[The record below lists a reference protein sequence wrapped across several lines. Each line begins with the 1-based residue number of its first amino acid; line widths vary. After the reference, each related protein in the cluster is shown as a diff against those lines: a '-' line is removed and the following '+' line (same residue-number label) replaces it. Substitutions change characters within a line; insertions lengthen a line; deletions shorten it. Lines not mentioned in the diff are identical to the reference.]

1 MDAITVD
8 QFKEALPPN
17 VRKSF
22 NQALIDKINA
32 TLTDPDMYESYRDN
46 LLGYARVLAD
56 GKFKVQQYVDAV
68 KFVSHR
74 IAGATQID
82 AYSITFPDKIARF
95 ASQGVANKDIASYVS
110 AYAKSKLVT
119 LMMEQALVPTWL
131 MNQDLFQEALNTQAV
146 LMRTA
151 NSEKVRSD
159 AANSILTHLKRPEA
173 AKVQLDISVKEDSAI
188 AALRETTEQLVVQQR
203 TMIQANLM
211 NAQDVAQSRL
221 VIDAEVLE

>member
-22 NQALIDKINA
+22 NQSLIDKINA

-188 AALRETTEQLVVQQR
+188 AALRDTTEQLVVQQR
-203 TMIQANLM
+203 QMIQANLM

-221 VIDAEVLE
+221 VIDMEVLE